1 MMHYLSVRINSL
13 FTFQIPHPGLQLFE
27 RLDTIV
33 TLNRGES
40 MEQKKSVLQLT
51 EKEEK
56 LIRMIRELKFGEV
69 HIYIA
74 DGQPVR
80 AEEIKKSIKF

>member
-1 MMHYLSVRINSL
+1 MN
-13 FTFQIPHPGLQLFE
+13 IPHPGLRPFG
-27 RLDTIV
+27 RLDTMV
-33 TLNRGES
+33 TLKRGES
-40 MEQKKSVLQLT
+40 MEQKKTVLQLT

-56 LIRMIRELKFGEV
+56 LIRLIRELKFGEV
-69 HIYIA
+69 HIYVA

>member
-1 MMHYLSVRINSL
+1 M
-13 FTFQIPHPGLQLFE
+13 
-27 RLDTIV
+27 V
-33 TLNRGES
+33 TLKRGES
-40 MEQKKSVLQLT
+40 MEQKKTVLQLT

-56 LIRMIRELKFGEV
+56 LIRLIRELKFGEV
-69 HIYIA
+69 HIYVA